1 MAQATA
7 VAPVGSLALELSY
20 ALDIAKKKACLFSL
34 QQAPPAPILGPEEW
48 AWHQSQRP
56 GKEGLSQETQVVP

>member
-1 MAQATA
+1 M
-7 VAPVGSLALELSY
+7 APVGSLALELSY
-20 ALDIAKKKACLFSL
+20 ALDIAKKKHVSSAFNRL
-34 QQAPPAPILGPEEW
+34 PPAPILGPEEW